1 MPVNLSAAK
10 INSEKKLLDDVLPF
24 ALEEDSKSPKL

>member
-1 MPVNLSAAK
+1 MPVLSATK
-10 INSEKKLLDDVLPF
+10 INSEKKLSDDILPF